1 MGNQQGSLQYT
12 IFMDNIILEEVSLHK
27 HHTLTNEDKLKFIKS
42 YISMSAPEQYAY
54 LNLGRATVTLM
65 RQKLLAYI
73 KTLPNPKG
81 FTPIPINSNEV
92 YLINEYGIVIRQK
105 DRIIIKPMLDTSGYL
120 RVSLVH
126 TRPNGSVMDY
136 ERVHRLMGLT
146 FLDNSE
152 NKRTIN
158 HIDGNKLNNQ
168 LSNLEWAT
176 DSENIQHAHDIGLQP
191 KQIGPRLNSRK
202 FTEEQRI
209 AIRSADSSIST
220 ASLAREYGLSEAT
233 IYNIRNDK
241 HK

>member
-1 MGNQQGSLQYT
+1 
-12 IFMDNIILEEVSLHK
+12 MDNIILDDLSLHK
-27 HHTLTNEDKLKFIKS
+27 KHTTSNEDKLNFIGS
-42 YISMSAPEQYAY
+42 YISMSAPEQYVY
-54 LNLGRATVTLM
+54 LGLGRATVTLM

-73 KTLPNPKG
+73 KSLPNPEG
-81 FTPIPINSNEV
+81 FIPIPINSNET
-92 YLINEYGIVIRQK
+92 YLINECGVVIRQK
-105 DRIIIKPMLDTSGYL
+105 DRIIIKPMLDTSGYF

-126 TRPNGSVMDY
+126 TRPNGNVIDY

-146 FLDNSE
+146 FLDNPE

-158 HIDGNKLNNQ
+158 HIDGNKLNNN

-191 KQIGPRLNSRK
+191 KQIGPRLYSRK

-209 AIRSADSSIST
+209 AIRSADSSVST

-241 HK
+241 HKQL